1 MADLSEEGKAI
12 VQEELKGYLATLRT
26 LKSSRLGG
34 PSGIVVPPYS
44 VMQRAQSNNWTLS
57 PSEQREPGPLSAVE
71 GEVDDSGK
79 LLEFLNSQNIQSK

>member
-34 PSGIVVPPYS
+34 PSGIVVPPYR
-44 VMQRAQSNNWTLS
+44 VMQRA
-57 PSEQREPGPLSAVE
+57 
-71 GEVDDSGK
+71 
-79 LLEFLNSQNIQSK
+79 